1 MQRAISVAHGWQKSF
16 QGEPILMII
25 GYYGKSFALGDV
37 NKHLPPFH
45 RVPVT
50 NQSTLQ
56 PKSKLERPVS
66 ILGLFTE
73 QE

>member
-1 MQRAISVAHGWQKSF
+1 MQRAISVAHGRQKGF
-16 QGEPILMII
+16 QGEPILII
-25 GYYGKSFALGDV
+25 GYYGNSFALGDV
-37 NKHLPPFH
+37 NKRLPPFH

-50 NQSTLQ
+50 NQSILQ